1 MTWHINKNHTSH
13 TDIGVLNFG
22 ANRLISGWRRH
33 ISLIGLGSNL
43 AFIKALILH
52 MEDFLC
58 IDFDLKNLQYQL
70 NMIEQTDVEQ
80 AQNLFWT
87 KDGMYSSFDF
97 NDLNMP
103 QSVVWLLINCNT
115 QLPPM
120 LTCIWNTRSE
130 YSTLHKYLYLYRE
143 PIQRVWNCS
152 PEKYLF

>member
-1 MTWHINKNHTSH
+1 MTWHIHKNHKSH
-13 TDIGVLNFG
+13 TNIGVLNFG

-33 ISLIGLGSNL
+33 ISLIGLVSNL

-70 NMIEQTDVEQ
+70 NMIQQTDVEQ
-80 AQNLFWT
+80 AQNFFSGT
-87 KDGMYSSFDF
+87 KMACI
-97 NDLNMP
+97 LIHMP

-115 QLPPM
+115 KLPPM

-130 YSTLHKYLYLYRE
+130 YSTLHKYLYLNRE
-143 PIQRVWNCS
+143 RFQRVWNCS
-152 PEKYLF
+152 PEKCLF